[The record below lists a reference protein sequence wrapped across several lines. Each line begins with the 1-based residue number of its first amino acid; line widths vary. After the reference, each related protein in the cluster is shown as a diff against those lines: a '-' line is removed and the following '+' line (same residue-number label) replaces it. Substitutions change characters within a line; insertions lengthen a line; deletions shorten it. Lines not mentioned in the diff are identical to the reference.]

1 MGMGTTST
9 PIITSTP
16 LKKVSITSTSIT
28 TKNTKKMVT
37 NINALLS
44 KKTNRLMADQRYH
57 DLDHE
62 HSDHHEHTGEEGV
75 DHQHVDHHE
84 EHKGDGHQLQ
94 RTLIEKD
101 ELPMMA

>member
-1 MGMGTTST
+1 M
-9 PIITSTP
+9 
-16 LKKVSITSTSIT
+16 
-28 TKNTKKMVT
+28 
-37 NINALLS
+37 
-44 KKTNRLMADQRYH
+44 MADQRYH

-94 RTLIEKD
+94 RTLIEKVSSVT
-101 ELPMMA
+101 LLILIIVIILHQQF